1 MNINTLEFIHELL
14 RAEVTRADE
23 VYKAARDLQHEYED
37 GGDPNAELCKR
48 QKEAADERMA
58 ISFRARNA
66 LEDFEAQEW

>member
-1 MNINTLEFIHELL
+1 MSCCAQKLHAQTRFTGQPATFSTNMR
-14 RAEVTRADE
+14 RATI
-23 VYKAARDLQHEYED
+23 QT
-37 GGDPNAELCKR
+37 PNSCKR

>member
-23 VYKAARDLQHEYED
+23 VYKAARHLQHEYED
-37 GGDPNAELCKR
+37 GGDPTAELCKR